1 MSAPPRQQEGS
12 LTPERRRERSLS
24 RPRGRSPPRW
34 AGRCG
39 RSEQQPEVVVER
51 IVEWA
56 APAGNFLVLTKRN
69 YYEWA
74 ALMCLMLQA
83 RGLWAVVSEGASDYT
98 EDRMTLE
105 VIAKAVPP
113 ELLGS
118 IASKPSAKAAWE
130 AIILRNVGVDRVRKA
145 KASSLKREFD
155 AITFLDGESIDDFAA
170 RIGRITNQLTVL
182 VFEYKEEEIVRKFLQ
197 TLPPKFEQ
205 IATSIET
212 LLDLESISVDE
223 LVGRLKPTEERINR
237 NGGGT
242 IASLHLTE
250 DELIAKITS
259 RLKIAGGGNTDQQK
273 AASSSGGNHGRG
285 RCRGRGKNSDGHG
298 GGDGGNTGR
307 GGNSVANDECR
318 YCGKRGHWVR
328 ECRKKKRDEQAHAA
342 QAEDDGE
349 AALLVACASVDVE
362 PMVSATTEVHLNEDK
377 LFVQLGDRGR

>member
-1 MSAPPRQQEGS
+1 
-12 LTPERRRERSLS
+12 
-24 RPRGRSPPRW
+24 
-34 AGRCG
+34 
-39 RSEQQPEVVVER
+39 
-51 IVEWA
+51 
-56 APAGNFLVLTKRN
+56 
-69 YYEWA
+69 
-74 ALMCLMLQA
+74 
-83 RGLWAVVSEGASDYT
+83 
-98 EDRMTLE
+98 
-105 VIAKAVPP
+105 
-113 ELLGS
+113 
-118 IASKPSAKAAWE
+118 
-130 AIILRNVGVDRVRKA
+130 
-145 KASSLKREFD
+145 
-155 AITFLDGESIDDFAA
+155 
-170 RIGRITNQLTVL
+170 
-182 VFEYKEEEIVRKFLQ
+182 
-197 TLPPKFEQ
+197 LPPKFEQ
-205 IATSIET
+205 IAMSIET

-237 NGGGT
+237 NGGRT

>member
-12 LTPERRRERSLS
+12 LTPERRRESSLS

-118 IASKPSAKAAWE
+118 IASKPSAKATWE

-182 VFEYKEEEIVRKFLQ
+182 VFEYKEEEIMRKFLQ

-205 IATSIET
+205 IAMSIET

>member
-12 LTPERRRERSLS
+12 LTPERRRESSLS

-118 IASKPSAKAAWE
+118 IASKPSAKATWE

-205 IATSIET
+205 IAMSIET